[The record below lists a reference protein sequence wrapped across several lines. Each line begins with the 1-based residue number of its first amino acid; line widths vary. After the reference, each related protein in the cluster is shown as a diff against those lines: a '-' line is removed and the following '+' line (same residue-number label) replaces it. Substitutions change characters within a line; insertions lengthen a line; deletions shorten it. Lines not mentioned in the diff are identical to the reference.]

1 MTSSA
6 WVTIHDRR
14 RAGGLGSPRS
24 RRSRRLP
31 GLALAAAALLLAA
44 APAAMAQDA
53 GAGGPG
59 VPACD
64 GGKSAMRVVDEM
76 MQAWKVDDPT
86 VRSLRQRNISVIEG
100 LAEIGVHVDHGDWG
114 KARSLAYTRAYLDAM
129 GAFVR
134 LTNEEITTETVR
146 DLLQDETSIAFE
158 ADEDAATYLE
168 RIEEKEALLAE
179 MKLDQELKAAGM
191 SDEEIA
197 GLSVREKI
205 PRYRDSLSREVT
217 SLAFG
222 RASGLV
228 PIKTFEAVDCD
239 GNSSVGVVAVF
250 STRMRELA
258 QRIQDGDA
266 IRPDPDRGG
275 VTLRDRI
282 GELSDGDLV
291 EQFGVRRWW
300 DEDGYPVIVAFGQW
314 GWSSKALTAAQ
325 RDRRYRFAR
334 NQAALQ
340 ARSYL
345 AEFVTVNAQFTSSSF
360 VGAAIEEAV
369 EVDADRFHEY
379 VAGTNIADRLVEE
392 ARTRSTVQLT
402 GLDIL
407 RTWSARHPVA
417 EHQELTGA
425 VAYWSPAREDAVRAS
440 LGLEARHPAPEP
452 EPAPDAEPASRST
465 VSGTVQSKDLMDASD
480 F

>member
-1 MTSSA
+1 MELRGPA
-6 WVTIHDRR
+6 AVRGVLR
-14 RAGGLGSPRS
+14 GRGAGRAVGAAAL
-24 RRSRRLP
+24 LP
-31 GLALAAAALLLAA
+31 AAALLLAV
-44 APAAMAQDA
+44 APAALAQDA
-53 GAGGPG
+53 GAGGSD
-59 VPACD
+59 VPACEVD
-64 GGKSAMRVVDEM
+64 KTAMRVVDDM
-76 MQAWKVDDPT
+76 MQDWKAEDPT

-134 LTNEEITTETVR
+134 QTNEEITTETVR

-158 ADEDAATYLE
+158 SDEDAATYLE

-179 MKLDQELKAAGM
+179 MKLDQELREAGM
-191 SDEEIA
+191 SDEELA

-205 PRYRDSLSREVT
+205 PRYRDALAREVT

-239 GNSSVGVVAVF
+239 GNSTVGVVAVF

-266 IRPDPDRGG
+266 IRPDPERAGAS
-275 VTLRDRI
+275 LRDRI
-282 GELSDGDLV
+282 GELSDEDLV

-300 DEDGYPVIVAFGQW
+300 DEDGYPVIVSFGQW
-314 GWSSKALTAAQ
+314 GWSSKALSAAQ

-334 NQAALQ
+334 NQAEIQ
-340 ARSYL
+340 AKSSL

-379 VAGTNIADRLVEE
+379 VAGTNIADRMVEE

-452 EPAPDAEPASRST
+452 EPAPAPDAEPESRPT

>member
-1 MTSSA
+1 MELRGPA
-6 WVTIHDRR
+6 AVRGVLRGRGADRA
-14 RAGGLGSPRS
+14 RAVR
-24 RRSRRLP
+24 
-31 GLALAAAALLLAA
+31 AAALLPAVALLLAV
-44 APAAMAQDA
+44 APAALAQDA
-53 GAGGPG
+53 GGSG
-59 VPACD
+59 VPACEVD
-64 GGKSAMRVVDEM
+64 KTAMRVVDEM
-76 MQAWKVDDPT
+76 MQDWKAADPT

-179 MKLDQELKAAGM
+179 MKLDQELKEAGM

-205 PRYRDSLSREVT
+205 PRYRDSLAREVT

-275 VTLRDRI
+275 VSLRDRI
-282 GELSDGDLV
+282 GELSDEDLV

-314 GWSSKALTAAQ
+314 GWSSKALSAAQ

-392 ARTRSTVQLT
+392 ARTKSTVQLT

-425 VAYWSPAREDAVRAS
+425 VAYWSPAREDAVRVS

-452 EPAPDAEPASRST
+452 EPAPDAEPASRPT

>member
-1 MTSSA
+1 MELRGPA
-6 WVTIHDRR
+6 AVRGGRRGRGADRAVR
-14 RAGGLGSPRS
+14 
-24 RRSRRLP
+24 
-31 GLALAAAALLLAA
+31 AAALLPAVALLLAA
-44 APAAMAQDA
+44 APAALAQDA
-53 GAGGPG
+53 GGSG
-59 VPACD
+59 VPACEVD
-64 GGKSAMRVVDEM
+64 KTAMRVVDEM
-76 MQAWKVDDPT
+76 MQDWKAADPT

-134 LTNEEITTETVR
+134 QTNEEITTETVR
-146 DLLQDETSIAFE
+146 GLLQDETSIAFE
-158 ADEDAATYLE
+158 VDEDAATYLE

-179 MKLDQELKAAGM
+179 MKLDQELKEAGM

-205 PRYRDSLSREVT
+205 PRYRDSLAREVT

-275 VTLRDRI
+275 VSLRNRI
-282 GELSDGDLV
+282 GELSDEDLV

-314 GWSSKALTAAQ
+314 GWSSKALSAAQ

-392 ARTRSTVQLT
+392 ARTKSTVQLT

-440 LGLEARHPAPEP
+440 LGLEAKHPAPEP
-452 EPAPDAEPASRST
+452 EPAPAPEAEPRPTA
-465 VSGTVQSKDLMDASD
+465 SGTVQSKDLMDAND

>member
-1 MTSSA
+1 MELRGPA
-6 WVTIHDRR
+6 AVRGVLRGRGADRA
-14 RAGGLGSPRS
+14 RAVR
-24 RRSRRLP
+24 
-31 GLALAAAALLLAA
+31 AAALLPAVALLLAV
-44 APAAMAQDA
+44 APAALAQDA
-53 GAGGPG
+53 GGSG
-59 VPACD
+59 VPACEVD
-64 GGKSAMRVVDEM
+64 KTAMRVVDEM
-76 MQAWKVDDPT
+76 MQDWKAADPT

-179 MKLDQELKAAGM
+179 MKLDQELREAGM
-191 SDEEIA
+191 SDEELA
-197 GLSVREKI
+197 RLSLREKI
-205 PRYRDSLSREVT
+205 PRYRDALAREVT
-217 SLAFG
+217 SRAFG

-250 STRMRELA
+250 STRMREMA

-275 VTLRDRI
+275 VSLRDRI
-282 GELSDGDLV
+282 GELSDEDLV

-425 VAYWSPAREDAVRAS
+425 VAYWSPAREDAVRVS

-452 EPAPDAEPASRST
+452 EPAPDAEPASRPT

>member
-1 MTSSA
+1 MNPSA
-6 WVTIHDRR
+6 WVTIHDYRT
-14 RAGGLGSPRS
+14 GGP
-24 RRSRRLP
+24 RRSSP
-31 GLALAAAALLLAA
+31 GGRTSPGPRGRALAAAALLLAA
-44 APAAMAQDA
+44 APAALAQDA
-53 GAGGPG
+53 GESG

-64 GGKSAMRVVDEM
+64 GGKTAMRVVDDM
-76 MQAWKVDDPT
+76 MQAWKVENPT
-86 VRSLRQRNISVIEG
+86 VRSLRQRNVSVIEG
-100 LAEIGVHVDHGDWG
+100 LAEIGVHVDHSDWG
-114 KARSLAYTRAYLDAM
+114 KARALAYTRAYLDAM

-134 LTNEEITTETVR
+134 QTNEEITTETVR
-146 DLLQDETSIAFE
+146 DLLQDATSIAFE
-158 ADEDAATYLE
+158 AGENPATYLE
-168 RIEEKEALLAE
+168 RVAKKEEVLLE
-179 MKLDQELKAAGM
+179 LKLDQELKAAGM
-191 SDEEIA
+191 SDDDLA
-197 GLSVREKI
+197 RLSVREKI
-205 PRYRDSLSREVT
+205 PQYRDSLARETT

-228 PIKTFEAVDCD
+228 PLKTFEAVCD
-239 GNSSVGVVAVF
+239 GNSYLGVIAVF
-250 STRMRELA
+250 STRMRDLA

-275 VTLRDRI
+275 VSLGDRI
-282 GELSDGDLV
+282 GALSDEDLV
-291 EQFGVRRWW
+291 TEFGVRRWW
-300 DEDGYPVIVAFGQW
+300 DEDGYPVIVSFGQW
-314 GWSSKALTAAQ
+314 GWSTKALSAAQ

-340 ARSYL
+340 AKSSL

-369 EVDADRFHEY
+369 EIGADGFHEY
-379 VAGTNIADRLVEE
+379 VAGTNIADRMVEE

-440 LGLEARHPAPEP
+440 LGLEAKHPAPEP
-452 EPAPDAEPASRST
+452 EPAPAPEAESRPT
-465 VSGTVQSKDLMDASD
+465 ASGTAQSKDLMDASD